1 MGRFDKFGEFD
12 TYEEFINEAKALF
25 ESSDTQAV
33 RDLAKEN
40 GLDPDDAEAYIT
52 GEETVLTDPV
62 SYAIA
67 RVNIEKE
74 TSTVEKPVAEYMA
87 TIARQVLAKGD
98 NPLKTHYKD
107 RHFKNIFE
115 VMRKKAKDENKT
127 YACGSD
133 RDMEKIMEAY
143 YLDSEKAMEK
153 VVKQL

>member
-1 MGRFDKFGEFD
+1 MSRFDKFGEFN
-12 TYEEFINEAKALF
+12 TYDDFINEARNLF
-25 ESSDTQAV
+25 DKGDTQGV

-67 RVNIEKE
+67 RIDVE
-74 TSTVEKPVAEYMA
+74 TKTTTIDKYAAQYMA
-87 TIARQVLAKGD
+87 TIAKQVLAKGD
-98 NPLKTHYKD
+98 HPLKAQYEGK
-107 RHFKNIFE
+107 HFKNIMDTMSE
-115 VMRKKAKDENKT
+115 KAKKNKAN

-143 YLDSEKAMEK
+143 YLDSEREMKK
-153 VVKQL
+153 VVEQL